1 MTVKL
6 GHDIWDMTSATPLN
20 RTAKTGQPDSQPG
33 QDKEEGMPEHNSK
46 DRTVVTSEV
55 GTGELGTRAME

>member
-1 MTVKL
+1 
-6 GHDIWDMTSATPLN
+6 
-20 RTAKTGQPDSQPG
+20 
-33 QDKEEGMPEHNSK
+33 MPEHNSK